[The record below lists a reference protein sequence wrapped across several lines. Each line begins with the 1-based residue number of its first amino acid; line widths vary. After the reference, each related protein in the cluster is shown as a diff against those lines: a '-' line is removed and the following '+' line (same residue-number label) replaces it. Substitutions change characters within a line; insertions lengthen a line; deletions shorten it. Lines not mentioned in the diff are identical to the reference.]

1 MTEDVPEKFRRGFR
15 SKDAFADQAAMMP
28 DARVIL
34 DVGANAGQTSARYRS
49 LFPDAR
55 IHAFEPFPAVFNQ
68 LAARFRNDP
77 LTACHRKA
85 LAETSGPQTLF
96 TNTMNVTNALT
107 PFRADAAAHLPPGV
121 TPAQAIPIEAM
132 ALDDFCETED
142 IERIDILKMDAQGSE
157 PRILKGAARMLRE
170 RRIGLVYTE
179 VMFVPVYEGQGKFY
193 EVAALLGAAGYDL
206 YDFYSFTYAGNGQVK
221 WGDAVFTIQSHE
233 HR

>member
-1 MTEDVPEKFRRGFR
+1 MTDDVPEKFRRGFR
-15 SKDAFADQAAMMP
+15 PKDAFADQAAQMGS
-28 DARVIL
+28 ARIIL

-49 LFPDAR
+49 LFPDAH

-77 LTACHRKA
+77 LTTCHRKA
-85 LAETSGPQTLF
+85 LAEETGPQTLF

-107 PFRADAAAHLPPGV
+107 PFRPDAGAHLPPGV
-121 TPAQAIPIEAM
+121 SSAQAIPIEA
-132 ALDDFCETED
+132 ASLDDFAAAEG

-170 RRIGLVYTE
+170 QRIGLVYTE

-193 EVAALLGAAGYDL
+193 EVAALLGGAGYEL
-206 YDFYSFTYAGNGQVK
+206 FDFYSFTYADDGQVK
-221 WGDAVFTIQSHE
+221 WGDAIFRPTAA
-233 HR
+233 